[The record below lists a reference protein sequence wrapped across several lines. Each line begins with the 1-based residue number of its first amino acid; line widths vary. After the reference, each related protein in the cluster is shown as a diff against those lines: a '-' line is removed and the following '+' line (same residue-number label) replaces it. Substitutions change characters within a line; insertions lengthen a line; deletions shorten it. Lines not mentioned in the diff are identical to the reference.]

1 MGNSFGNNSSIVEF
15 VPVFQKQPFLYLF
28 ILQALGIILGNSF
41 VSKDILFSSF
51 AFSIITFL
59 TYLNFKGQL
68 KRWSFLLSLAS
79 LFFFLGY
86 LTIFLFC
93 SDSFQLE
100 EFEKSSNFKMKV
112 TEFQPKKEGWSKGIG
127 EITLIKH
134 SEENNKHERIV
145 FYCQSSSVFD
155 VNDYLLVQSDLI
167 PIENKGNPGEF
178 DMELFWKTKGIRT
191 MCFIDENSFKLLDR
205 IERTYFQEF
214 IYSLQT
220 SFNRMLESHLDG
232 DNLAVAKAIILGDK
246 SMLDSETKNSFS
258 ATGAM
263 HVLAVSGLHIGL
275 ILQILMEV
283 AKFFSK
289 FISRKKA
296 VLSILILLWIYSIL
310 TGFSPSVIRSI
321 FMFTI
326 LVLAQFFG
334 KEQNNINSLFFSAF
348 VLLLFQPMFLFD
360 IGFQLSYLAMVGI
373 YTLYRPI
380 ESWYQPKNKI
390 IRYFWQ
396 GTAVGFAAQ
405 CMTVP
410 LTLFYF
416 HQFPN
421 YFAVANLGL
430 MVVSG
435 LVLGLGI
442 ALFALH
448 FIPLIGKLTG
458 FLLMIS
464 IAGMLWFIQWVEHLP
479 GAVAY
484 GFNLPFV
491 LVPIISFLTFLL
503 VKLTPNKLGWK
514 ITAIAFSTSLVAI
527 ILWRWNSL
535 RENHVCILNN
545 NKLTIVIKSSNKVF
559 CLYNDEIKNE
569 DKIKFVAESYIKCFP
584 GEIRYLSIKNKK
596 INLSLCNKLIK
607 LEKVKSD
614 FVLRINGHKTE
625 NYKFIHSEKSINSN
639 SRNVIFMPWIDG
651 EKSLKN
657 GAVFLKLEKKLL
669 FS

>member
-1 MGNSFGNNSSIVEF
+1 MENSFANNSRFSEF
-15 VPVFQKQPFLYLF
+15 IPVFQKQPFLYLF
-28 ILQALGIILGNSF
+28 IFQAFGVIVGNSIL
-41 VSKDILFSSF
+41 SIEILFSSF
-51 AFSIITFL
+51 GISILAFL
-59 TYLNFKGQL
+59 VYLNFNNLL
-68 KRWSFLLSLAS
+68 KKWSFLIGLAS

-86 LTIFLFC
+86 LTIYLFC
-93 SDSFQLE
+93 SNSFQLD
-100 EFEKSSNFKMKV
+100 EFEKSANFKMKV
-112 TEFQPKKEGWSKGIG
+112 IEFQPKKDGWSKGIG
-127 EITLIKH
+127 EVIILNDAKKKKR
-134 SEENNKHERIV
+134 SERIV

-167 PIENKGNPGEF
+167 PMQNKGNPGEF

-191 MCFIDENSFKLLDR
+191 MSFIDENSFKLLDR
-205 IERTYFQEF
+205 FDRNLFQEF

-220 SFNRMLESHLDG
+220 SFNKMLESHLEG
-232 DNLAVAKAIILGDK
+232 ENLAVAKAIILGDK

-283 AKFFSK
+283 AKFFSR

-296 VLSILILLWIYSIL
+296 ILSILVLLWIYSIL

-380 ESWYQPKNKI
+380 ESLYQPKNKI

-410 LTLFYF
+410 LTLYYF

-421 YFAVANLGL
+421 YFAIANLGL

-464 IAGMLWFIQWVEHLP
+464 IAGMLWFIQWIEHLP

-484 GFNLPFV
+484 GFNLPFI
-491 LVPIISFLTFLL
+491 LVPIISFLMFFL
-503 VKLTPNKLGWK
+503 VKITSNRLIWK
-514 ITAIAFSTSLVAI
+514 FTAVAFSISLISI
-527 ILWRWNSL
+527 IYLRWNSL
-535 RENHVCILNN
+535 NDSHICILNQ
-545 NKLTIVIKSSNKVF
+545 NKLSLIVKSKNQLI
-559 CLYNDEIKNE
+559 CLYNDDYQNLE
-569 DKIKFVAESYIKCFP
+569 KIEFTAESYLKCFP
-584 GEIRYLSIKNKK
+584 GKIHYYSIKNKK
-596 INLSLCNKLIK
+596 LNLKISKYKLKIQ
-607 LEKVKSD
+607 KVNSD
-614 FVLRINGHKTE
+614 FVLDIN
-625 NYKFIHSEKSINSN
+625 NQKFRFVHSEKSTNKLTPDTF
-639 SRNVIFMPWIDG
+639 FMPWI
-651 EKSLKN
+651 ENLQSLNK
-657 GAVFLKLEKKLL
+657 GAIILPLN
-669 FS
+669 S

>member
-1 MGNSFGNNSSIVEF
+1 LRFFEF
-15 VPVFQKQPFLYLF
+15 TPVFQKQPFLYLF
-28 ILQALGIILGNSF
+28 IFQAFGVIVGNSIL
-41 VSKDILFSSF
+41 SIEILFSSF
-51 AFSIITFL
+51 GISILAFL
-59 TYLNFKGQL
+59 VYLNFNDFL
-68 KRWSFLLSLAS
+68 KKWSFLIGLAS

-86 LTIFLFC
+86 LTIYLFC
-93 SDSFQLE
+93 SNSFQLD
-100 EFEKSSNFKMKV
+100 EFEKSANFKMKV
-112 TEFQPKKEGWSKGIG
+112 IEFQPKKDGWSKGIG
-127 EITLIKH
+127 EVTLLDSKKKK
-134 SEENNKHERIV
+134 NERIV
-145 FYCQSSSVFD
+145 FYCQANSVFD

-167 PIENKGNPGEF
+167 PIQNKGNPGEF
-178 DMELFWKTKGIRT
+178 NMELFWKTKGIRK
-191 MCFIDENSFKLLDR
+191 MCFIDDNSFKLLDR
-205 IERTYFQEF
+205 LERTFFQEF

-220 SFNRMLESHLDG
+220 SFNEMLESHLEG
-232 DNLAVAKAIILGDK
+232 ENLAVAKAIILGDK

-283 AKFFSK
+283 AKFFSR
-289 FISRKKA
+289 FISRKRA

-390 IRYFWQ
+390 IKYFWQ

-410 LTLFYF
+410 LTLYYF

-421 YFAVANLGL
+421 YFAIANLGL

-448 FIPLIGKLTG
+448 YIPLIGKLTG

-464 IAGMLWFIQWVEHLP
+464 ITGMLWFIQWVEHLP

-484 GFNLPFV
+484 GFNLPFI
-491 LVPIISFLTFLL
+491 LVPIISFLTFIL
-503 VKLTPNKLGWK
+503 VKITANRLIWK
-514 ITAIAFSTSLVAI
+514 ITAVAFSISL
-527 ILWRWNSL
+527 ILVIYDRWNSL
-535 RENHVCILNN
+535 NESHICVLNQ
-545 NKLTIVIKSSNKVF
+545 NKLSLIFKSNNQLI
-559 CLYNDEIKNE
+559 CLYNDDIQNLN
-569 DKIKFVAESYIKCFP
+569 KIKFTAESYLKCFP
-584 GEIRYLSIKNKK
+584 GEIQYYSFKDKNVDLEISKHKLNIK
-596 INLSLCNKLIK
+596 
-607 LEKVKSD
+607 KVNSD
-614 FVLRINGHKTE
+614 FILKIDNQKIRI
-625 NYKFIHSEKSINSN
+625 IHSEKSTNKKTDKTY
-639 SRNVIFMPWIDG
+639 FMPWI
-651 EKSLKN
+651 ENSKSLNK
-657 GAVFLKLEKKLL
+657 GAIILPLN
-669 FS
+669 S

>member
-1 MGNSFGNNSSIVEF
+1 MGNSFGNNLRFFEF
-15 VPVFQKQPFLYLF
+15 TPVFQKQPFLYLF
-28 ILQALGIILGNSF
+28 IFQAFGVIVGNSIL
-41 VSKDILFSSF
+41 SIEILFSSF
-51 AFSIITFL
+51 GISILAFL
-59 TYLNFKGQL
+59 VYLNFNDFL
-68 KRWSFLLSLAS
+68 KKWSFLIGLAS

-86 LTIFLFC
+86 LTIYLFC
-93 SDSFQLE
+93 SNSFQLD
-100 EFEKSSNFKMKV
+100 EFEKSANFKMKV
-112 TEFQPKKEGWSKGIG
+112 IEFQPKKDGWSKGIG
-127 EITLIKH
+127 EITILNVAKKKKR
-134 SEENNKHERIV
+134 SERIV
-145 FYCQSSSVFD
+145 FYCQSNSVFD

-167 PIENKGNPGEF
+167 PIQNKGNPGEF
-178 DMELFWKTKGIRT
+178 NMELFWKTKGIRK
-191 MCFIDENSFKLLDR
+191 MCFIDDNSFKLLDR
-205 IERTYFQEF
+205 LERTFFQEF

-220 SFNRMLESHLDG
+220 SFNEMLESHLEG
-232 DNLAVAKAIILGDK
+232 ENLAVAKAIILGDK

-275 ILQILMEV
+275 ILQILMEI
-283 AKFFSK
+283 AKFFSR
-289 FISRKKA
+289 FISRKRA

-396 GTAVGFAAQ
+396 GTAVGLAAQ

-410 LTLFYF
+410 LTLYYF

-421 YFAVANLGL
+421 YFAIANLGL

-484 GFNLPFV
+484 GFNLPFI
-491 LVPIISFLTFLL
+491 LVPIISFLTFIL
-503 VKLTPNKLGWK
+503 VKITANRLIWK
-514 ITAIAFSTSLVAI
+514 ITAVAFSISL
-527 ILWRWNSL
+527 ILVIYDRWNSL
-535 RENHVCILNN
+535 NESHICVLNQ
-545 NKLTIVIKSSNKVF
+545 NKLSLIVKSNNQLI
-559 CLYNDEIKNE
+559 CLYNDDIQNLN
-569 DKIKFVAESYIKCFP
+569 KIKFTAESYLKCFP
-584 GEIRYLSIKNKK
+584 GEIQFYSFKDKNVDLEISKHKLNIK
-596 INLSLCNKLIK
+596 
-607 LEKVKSD
+607 KVNSD
-614 FVLRINGHKTE
+614 FILKIDNQKIRI
-625 NYKFIHSEKSINSN
+625 IHSEKSTNKKTDKTY
-639 SRNVIFMPWIDG
+639 FMPWI
-651 EKSLKN
+651 ENSKSLNK
-657 GAVFLKLEKKLL
+657 GAIILPLN
-669 FS
+669 S

>member
-1 MGNSFGNNSSIVEF
+1 MGNSFGNNLRFFEF
-15 VPVFQKQPFLYLF
+15 TPVFQKQPFLYLF
-28 ILQALGIILGNSF
+28 IFQAFGVIVGNSIL
-41 VSKDILFSSF
+41 SIEILFSSF
-51 AFSIITFL
+51 GISILAFL
-59 TYLNFKGQL
+59 VYLNFNDFL
-68 KRWSFLLSLAS
+68 KKWSFLIGLAS

-86 LTIFLFC
+86 LTIYLFC
-93 SDSFQLE
+93 SNSFQLD
-100 EFEKSSNFKMKV
+100 EFEKSANFKMKV
-112 TEFQPKKEGWSKGIG
+112 IEFQPKKDGWSKGIG
-127 EITLIKH
+127 EVTLLDSKKKK
-134 SEENNKHERIV
+134 NERIV
-145 FYCQSSSVFD
+145 FYCQANSVFD

-167 PIENKGNPGEF
+167 PIQNKGNPGEF
-178 DMELFWKTKGIRT
+178 NMELFWKTKGIRK
-191 MCFIDENSFKLLDR
+191 MCFIDDNSFKLLDR
-205 IERTYFQEF
+205 LERTFFQEF

-220 SFNRMLESHLDG
+220 SFNEMLESHLEG
-232 DNLAVAKAIILGDK
+232 ENLAVAKAIILGDK

-283 AKFFSK
+283 AKFFSR
-289 FISRKKA
+289 FISRKRA

-390 IRYFWQ
+390 IKYFWQ

-410 LTLFYF
+410 LTLYYF

-421 YFAVANLGL
+421 YFAIANLGL

-448 FIPLIGKLTG
+448 YIPLIGKLTG

-464 IAGMLWFIQWVEHLP
+464 ITGMLWFIQWVEHLP

-484 GFNLPFV
+484 GFNLPFI
-491 LVPIISFLTFLL
+491 LVPIISFLTFIL
-503 VKLTPNKLGWK
+503 VKITANRLIWK
-514 ITAIAFSTSLVAI
+514 ITAVAFSISL
-527 ILWRWNSL
+527 ILVIYDRWNSL
-535 RENHVCILNN
+535 NESHICVLNQ
-545 NKLTIVIKSSNKVF
+545 NKLSLIFKSNNQLI
-559 CLYNDEIKNE
+559 CLYNDDIQNLN
-569 DKIKFVAESYIKCFP
+569 KIKFTAESYLKCFP
-584 GEIRYLSIKNKK
+584 GEIQYYSFKDKNVDLEISKHKLNIK
-596 INLSLCNKLIK
+596 
-607 LEKVKSD
+607 KVNSD
-614 FVLRINGHKTE
+614 FILKIDNQKIRI
-625 NYKFIHSEKSINSN
+625 IHSEKSTNKKTDKTY
-639 SRNVIFMPWIDG
+639 FMPWI
-651 EKSLKN
+651 ENSKSLNK
-657 GAVFLKLEKKLL
+657 GAIILPLN
-669 FS
+669 S

>member
-1 MGNSFGNNSSIVEF
+1 MKMENSSENSSRLFEF
-15 VPVFQKQPFLYLF
+15 IPDFQKQPFLYLF
-28 ILQALGIILGNSF
+28 IFQSIGIVIGNSILSTGIILGS
-41 VSKDILFSSF
+41 IGFSSL
-51 AFSIITFL
+51 AFL
-59 TYLNFKGQL
+59 TYLNFNGQL
-68 KRWSFLLSLAS
+68 KKWSFHLSMAS

-86 LTIFLFC
+86 LTIYLFC
-93 SDSFQLE
+93 SNSFQLKDLK
-100 EFEKSSNFKMKV
+100 KSANFKLKV
-112 TEFQPKKEGWSKGIG
+112 IEFQPKKDGWSKGIG
-127 EITLIKH
+127 EITLINS
-134 SEENNKHERIV
+134 SEDQSKRERIV
-145 FYCQSSSVFD
+145 FYCQSKSIFD

-167 PIENKGNPGEF
+167 PIENRGNPGEF

-205 IERTYFQEF
+205 LERTYFQEF

-220 SFNRMLESHLDG
+220 SFNNMLESHLEG
-232 DNLAVAKAIILGDK
+232 ENLAIAKAIILGDK
-246 SMLDSETKNSFS
+246 SMLESETKNSFS

-275 ILQILMEV
+275 ILQILMEL

-373 YTLYRPI
+373 YTLYGTI
-380 ESWYQPKNKI
+380 ESWYQPNNKI
-390 IRYFWQ
+390 VKYFWQ
-396 GTAVGFAAQ
+396 GTAVGFSAQ

-410 LTLFYF
+410 LTLYYF

-421 YFAVANLGL
+421 YFAIANLGL
-430 MVVSG
+430 MVISG

-448 FIPLIGKLTG
+448 FIPILGKLTG

-464 IAGMLWFIQWVEHLP
+464 IGGMLWFIQWVEHLP

-491 LVPIISFLTFLL
+491 LVPIISFLCFFL
-503 VKLTPNKLGWK
+503 VKLTSNRIIWK
-514 ITAIAFSTSLVAI
+514 ITAFAFALSLVSI
-527 ILWRWNSL
+527 IYFRWNSM
-535 RENHVCILNN
+535 NDSHICVLNQ
-545 NKLTIVIKSSNKVF
+545 NKLSLIFKYKNQLV
-559 CLYNDEIKNE
+559 CLYNDDSYNLE
-569 DKIKFVAESYIKCFP
+569 KIRFTVESYLKCFP
-584 GEIRYLSIKNKK
+584 GAIEYHSFKNKNLDLEISTYKLK
-596 INLSLCNKLIK
+596 IRKRNSDIFLDINN
-607 LEKVKSD
+607 EKIQ
-614 FVLRINGHKTE
+614 FV
-625 NYKFIHSEKSINSN
+625 HSEKSHINKTN
-639 SRNVIFMPWIDG
+639 KTYYMPWIDRSNSI
-651 EKSLKN
+651 KS
-657 GAVFLKLEKKLL
+657 GAIILPLN
-669 FS
+669 S

>member
-1 MGNSFGNNSSIVEF
+1 MENSFGNNLRFLEF
-15 VPVFQKQPFLYLF
+15 IPVFQKQPFLYLF
-28 ILQALGIILGNSF
+28 IFQAFGVIVGNSIL
-41 VSKDILFSSF
+41 SIEILFSTFGISIL
-51 AFSIITFL
+51 AFL
-59 TYLNFKGQL
+59 VYLNFNDFL
-68 KRWSFLLSLAS
+68 KKWSFLIGLAS

-86 LTIFLFC
+86 LTIYLFC
-93 SDSFQLE
+93 SHSFQLE
-100 EFEKSSNFKMKV
+100 EFEKSANFKMKV
-112 TEFQPKKEGWSKGIG
+112 IEFQPKKDGWSKGIG
-127 EITLIKH
+127 EVTLLDSKKKK
-134 SEENNKHERIV
+134 NERIV
-145 FYCQSSSVFD
+145 FYCQANSVFD

-167 PIENKGNPGEF
+167 PILNKGNPGEF

-191 MCFIDENSFKLLDR
+191 MSFIDENSFKLLDR
-205 IERTYFQEF
+205 FERSFFQEF

-220 SFNRMLESHLDG
+220 SFNEMLESHLEG
-232 DNLAVAKAIILGDK
+232 ENLAVAKAIILGDK

-275 ILQILMEV
+275 ILQIMMEV
-283 AKFFSK
+283 AKFFSR
-289 FISRKKA
+289 FISRKRA

-390 IRYFWQ
+390 IKYFWQ

-410 LTLFYF
+410 LTLYYF

-421 YFAVANLGL
+421 YFAIANLGL

-448 FIPLIGKLTG
+448 YIPLIGKLTG

-484 GFNLPFV
+484 GFNLPFI
-491 LVPIISFLTFLL
+491 LVPIISFLTFFL
-503 VKLTPNKLGWK
+503 VKITSNRLIWKLTAVAFSISLILTIYFRWNSLNDSHICVLNQNKLSLIVKSKNQLICLYNDDYQNLEKIKFTAESYLKCFPGKIQYISFRNKNMNLEISKHKLNIMKENSDFILKIDNQKFRFVHSEKSTNKLTPN
-514 ITAIAFSTSLVAI
+514 TF
-527 ILWRWNSL
+527 
-535 RENHVCILNN
+535 
-545 NKLTIVIKSSNKVF
+545 
-559 CLYNDEIKNE
+559 
-569 DKIKFVAESYIKCFP
+569 
-584 GEIRYLSIKNKK
+584 
-596 INLSLCNKLIK
+596 
-607 LEKVKSD
+607 
-614 FVLRINGHKTE
+614 
-625 NYKFIHSEKSINSN
+625 
-639 SRNVIFMPWIDG
+639 FMPWI
-651 EKSLKN
+651 ENSKSLNK
-657 GAVFLKLEKKLL
+657 GAIILPLN
-669 FS
+669 S

>member
-1 MGNSFGNNSSIVEF
+1 MENSFGNNLRFFEF
-15 VPVFQKQPFLYLF
+15 TPVFQKQPFLYLF
-28 ILQALGIILGNSF
+28 IFQAFGVIVGNSIL
-41 VSKDILFSSF
+41 SIEILFSSF
-51 AFSIITFL
+51 GISILAFL
-59 TYLNFKGQL
+59 VYLNFNDFL
-68 KRWSFLLSLAS
+68 KKWSFLIGLAS

-86 LTIFLFC
+86 LTIYLFC
-93 SDSFQLE
+93 SNSFQLD
-100 EFEKSSNFKMKV
+100 EFEKSANFKMKV
-112 TEFQPKKEGWSKGIG
+112 IEFQPKKDGWSKGIG
-127 EITLIKH
+127 EITILNDVKK
-134 SEENNKHERIV
+134 NKRSERIV
-145 FYCQSSSVFD
+145 FYCQSNSVFD

-167 PIENKGNPGEF
+167 PIQNKGNPGEF
-178 DMELFWKTKGIRT
+178 NMELFWKTKGIRK
-191 MCFIDENSFKLLDR
+191 MCFIDDNSFKLLDR
-205 IERTYFQEF
+205 LERTFFQEI

-220 SFNRMLESHLDG
+220 SFNEMLESHLEG
-232 DNLAVAKAIILGDK
+232 ENLAVAKAIILGDK

-283 AKFFSK
+283 AKFFSR
-289 FISRKKA
+289 FISRKRA

-390 IRYFWQ
+390 IKYFWQ

-410 LTLFYF
+410 LTLYYF

-421 YFAVANLGL
+421 YFAIANLGL

-464 IAGMLWFIQWVEHLP
+464 ITGMLWFIQWVEHLP

-484 GFNLPFV
+484 GFNLPFI
-491 LVPIISFLTFLL
+491 LVPIISFLTFIL
-503 VKLTPNKLGWK
+503 VKITANRLIWK
-514 ITAIAFSTSLVAI
+514 ITAVAFSISL
-527 ILWRWNSL
+527 ILVIYDRWNSL
-535 RENHVCILNN
+535 NDSHICVLNQ
-545 NKLTIVIKSSNKVF
+545 NKLSLIVKSNNQLI
-559 CLYNDEIKNE
+559 CLYNDDIQNLN
-569 DKIKFVAESYIKCFP
+569 KIKFTAESYLKCFP
-584 GEIRYLSIKNKK
+584 GEIQFYSFKDKNVDLEISKHKLNIK
-596 INLSLCNKLIK
+596 
-607 LEKVKSD
+607 KVNSD
-614 FVLRINGHKTE
+614 FVLKIDNQKIRI
-625 NYKFIHSEKSINSN
+625 IHSEKSTNKKTDKTY
-639 SRNVIFMPWIDG
+639 FMPWI
-651 EKSLKN
+651 ENSKSLNK
-657 GAVFLKLEKKLL
+657 GAIILPLN
-669 FS
+669 S

>member
-1 MGNSFGNNSSIVEF
+1 MENSFGNNLRFLEF
-15 VPVFQKQPFLYLF
+15 IPVFQKQPFLYLF
-28 ILQALGIILGNSF
+28 IFQAFGVIVGNSIL
-41 VSKDILFSSF
+41 SIEILFSSF
-51 AFSIITFL
+51 GISILAFL
-59 TYLNFKGQL
+59 VYLNFNDFL
-68 KRWSFLLSLAS
+68 KKWSFLIGLAS

-86 LTIFLFC
+86 LTIYLFC
-93 SDSFQLE
+93 SHSFQLE
-100 EFEKSSNFKMKV
+100 EFEKSANFKMKV
-112 TEFQPKKEGWSKGIG
+112 IEFQPKKDGWSKGIG
-127 EITLIKH
+127 EVTLLDSKKKK
-134 SEENNKHERIV
+134 NERIV
-145 FYCQSSSVFD
+145 FYCQANSVFD

-167 PIENKGNPGEF
+167 PILNKGNPGEF

-191 MCFIDENSFKLLDR
+191 MSFIDENSFKLLDR
-205 IERTYFQEF
+205 FERSFFQEF

-220 SFNRMLESHLDG
+220 SFNEMLESHLEG
-232 DNLAVAKAIILGDK
+232 ENLAVAKAIILGDK

-275 ILQILMEV
+275 ILQIMMEV
-283 AKFFSK
+283 AKFFSR
-289 FISRKKA
+289 FISRKRA

-390 IRYFWQ
+390 IKYFWQ

-410 LTLFYF
+410 LTLYYF

-421 YFAVANLGL
+421 YFAIANLGL

-448 FIPLIGKLTG
+448 YIPLIGKLTG

-484 GFNLPFV
+484 GFNLPFIF
-491 LVPIISFLTFLL
+491 VPIISILTFFL
-503 VKLTPNKLGWK
+503 VKITSNRLIWKITAVAFSISLILTIYFRWNSLNDSHICVLNQNKLSLIVKNKNQLICLYNDDYQNLEKIKFTAESYLKCFPGKIQYISFRNKNMNLEISKHKLNIMKENSDFILKIDNQKFRFVHSEKSTNKLTPN
-514 ITAIAFSTSLVAI
+514 TF
-527 ILWRWNSL
+527 
-535 RENHVCILNN
+535 
-545 NKLTIVIKSSNKVF
+545 
-559 CLYNDEIKNE
+559 
-569 DKIKFVAESYIKCFP
+569 
-584 GEIRYLSIKNKK
+584 
-596 INLSLCNKLIK
+596 
-607 LEKVKSD
+607 
-614 FVLRINGHKTE
+614 
-625 NYKFIHSEKSINSN
+625 
-639 SRNVIFMPWIDG
+639 FMPWI
-651 EKSLKN
+651 ENSKSLNK
-657 GAVFLKLEKKLL
+657 GAIILPLN
-669 FS
+669 S

>member
-1 MGNSFGNNSSIVEF
+1 LFIFQAFGVIVGNSILSIE
-15 VPVFQKQPFLYLF
+15 
-28 ILQALGIILGNSF
+28 
-41 VSKDILFSSF
+41 ILFSSF
-51 AFSIITFL
+51 GISILAFL
-59 TYLNFKGQL
+59 VYLNFNDFL
-68 KRWSFLLSLAS
+68 KKWSFLIGLAS

-86 LTIFLFC
+86 LTIYLFC
-93 SDSFQLE
+93 SNSFQLD
-100 EFEKSSNFKMKV
+100 EFEKSANFKMKV
-112 TEFQPKKEGWSKGIG
+112 IEFQPKKDGWSKGIG
-127 EITLIKH
+127 EVTLLDSKKKK
-134 SEENNKHERIV
+134 NERIV
-145 FYCQSSSVFD
+145 FYCQANSVFD

-167 PIENKGNPGEF
+167 PIQNKGNPGEF
-178 DMELFWKTKGIRT
+178 NMELFWKTKGIRK
-191 MCFIDENSFKLLDR
+191 MCFIDDNSFKLLDR
-205 IERTYFQEF
+205 LERTFFQEF

-220 SFNRMLESHLDG
+220 SFNEMLESHLEG
-232 DNLAVAKAIILGDK
+232 ENLAVAKAIILGDK

-283 AKFFSK
+283 AKFFSR
-289 FISRKKA
+289 FISRKRA

-390 IRYFWQ
+390 IKYFWQ

-410 LTLFYF
+410 LTLYYF

-421 YFAVANLGL
+421 YFAIANLGL

-448 FIPLIGKLTG
+448 YIPLIGKLTG

-464 IAGMLWFIQWVEHLP
+464 ITGMLWFIQWVEHLP

-484 GFNLPFV
+484 GFNLPFI
-491 LVPIISFLTFLL
+491 LVPIISFLTFIL
-503 VKLTPNKLGWK
+503 VKITANRLIWK
-514 ITAIAFSTSLVAI
+514 ITAVAFSISL
-527 ILWRWNSL
+527 ILVIYDRWNSL
-535 RENHVCILNN
+535 NESHICVLNQ
-545 NKLTIVIKSSNKVF
+545 NKLSLIFKSNNQLI
-559 CLYNDEIKNE
+559 CLYNDDIQNLN
-569 DKIKFVAESYIKCFP
+569 KIKFTAESYLKCFP
-584 GEIRYLSIKNKK
+584 GEIQYYSFKDKNVDLEISKHKLNIK
-596 INLSLCNKLIK
+596 
-607 LEKVKSD
+607 KVNSD
-614 FVLRINGHKTE
+614 FILKIDNQKIRI
-625 NYKFIHSEKSINSN
+625 IHSEKSTNKKTDKTY
-639 SRNVIFMPWIDG
+639 FMPWI
-651 EKSLKN
+651 ENSKSLNK
-657 GAVFLKLEKKLL
+657 GAIILPLN
-669 FS
+669 S

>member
-1 MGNSFGNNSSIVEF
+1 MENSFGNNLRFLEF
-15 VPVFQKQPFLYLF
+15 IPVFQKQPFLYLF
-28 ILQALGIILGNSF
+28 IFQAFGVIVGNSIL
-41 VSKDILFSSF
+41 SIEILFSTFGISIL
-51 AFSIITFL
+51 AFL
-59 TYLNFKGQL
+59 VYLNFNDFL
-68 KRWSFLLSLAS
+68 KKWSFLIGLAS

-86 LTIFLFC
+86 LTIYLFC
-93 SDSFQLE
+93 SHSFQLE
-100 EFEKSSNFKMKV
+100 EFEKSANFKMKV
-112 TEFQPKKEGWSKGIG
+112 IEFQPKKDGWSKGIG
-127 EITLIKH
+127 EVTLLDSKKKK
-134 SEENNKHERIV
+134 NERIV
-145 FYCQSSSVFD
+145 FYCQANSVFD

-167 PIENKGNPGEF
+167 PILNKGNPGEF

-191 MCFIDENSFKLLDR
+191 MSFIDENSFKLLDR
-205 IERTYFQEF
+205 FERSFFQEF

-220 SFNRMLESHLDG
+220 SFNEMLESHLEG
-232 DNLAVAKAIILGDK
+232 ENLAVAKAIILGDK

-275 ILQILMEV
+275 ILQIMMEV
-283 AKFFSK
+283 AKFFSR
-289 FISRKKA
+289 FISRKRA

-390 IRYFWQ
+390 IKYFWQ

-410 LTLFYF
+410 LTLYYF

-421 YFAVANLGL
+421 YFAIANLGL

-448 FIPLIGKLTG
+448 YIPLIGKLTG

-484 GFNLPFV
+484 GFNLPFIF
-491 LVPIISFLTFLL
+491 VPIISILTFFL
-503 VKLTPNKLGWK
+503 VKITSNRLIWK
-514 ITAIAFSTSLVAI
+514 ITAVAFSISL
-527 ILWRWNSL
+527 ILTIYFRWNSL
-535 RENHVCILNN
+535 NDSHICVLNQ
-545 NKLTIVIKSSNKVF
+545 NKLSLIV
-559 CLYNDEIKNE
+559 
-569 DKIKFVAESYIKCFP
+569 
-584 GEIRYLSIKNKK
+584 KNK
-596 INLSLCNKLIK
+596 
-607 LEKVKSD
+607 
-614 FVLRINGHKTE
+614 
-625 NYKFIHSEKSINSN
+625 IHC
-639 SRNVIFMPWIDG
+639 R
-651 EKSLKN
+651 
-657 GAVFLKLEKKLL
+657 KLL
-669 FS
+669 KMFSW

>member
-1 MGNSFGNNSSIVEF
+1 
-15 VPVFQKQPFLYLF
+15 
-28 ILQALGIILGNSF
+28 
-41 VSKDILFSSF
+41 
-51 AFSIITFL
+51 
-59 TYLNFKGQL
+59 
-68 KRWSFLLSLAS
+68 
-79 LFFFLGY
+79 
-86 LTIFLFC
+86 
-93 SDSFQLE
+93 
-100 EFEKSSNFKMKV
+100 
-112 TEFQPKKEGWSKGIG
+112 
-127 EITLIKH
+127 
-134 SEENNKHERIV
+134 
-145 FYCQSSSVFD
+145 VFD

-191 MCFIDENSFKLLDR
+191 MSFIDENSFKLLDR
-205 IERTYFQEF
+205 MERTYFQDF
-214 IYSLQT
+214 IHSLQT
-220 SFNRMLESHLDG
+220 SFNIMLESHLDG
-232 DNLAVAKAIILGDK
+232 ENLAVAKAIILGDK

-283 AKFFSK
+283 TKFFSK

-348 VLLLFQPMFLFD
+348 VLLLFQPMYLFD

-410 LTLFYF
+410 LTLYYF

-503 VKLTPNKLGWK
+503 VKLAPNILGWK
-514 ITAIAFSTSLVAI
+514 ITAVAFSISLVAI

-545 NKLTIVIKSSNKVF
+545 NKLTIIIKSNNKVF
-559 CLYNDEIKNE
+559 CLYNDETKNE

>member
-1 MGNSFGNNSSIVEF
+1 MGNSFGNNLRFLEF
-15 VPVFQKQPFLYLF
+15 TPVFQKQPFLYLF
-28 ILQALGIILGNSF
+28 IFQAFGVVVGNSILSF
-41 VSKDILFSSF
+41 EILFSSF
-51 AFSIITFL
+51 GISILAFL
-59 TYLNFKGQL
+59 VYLNFNDFL
-68 KRWSFLLSLAS
+68 KKWSFLLGLAS

-86 LTIFLFC
+86 LTIYLFC
-93 SDSFQLE
+93 SHSFQLE
-100 EFEKSSNFKMKV
+100 EFEKSANFKMKV
-112 TEFQPKKEGWSKGIG
+112 IEFQPKKDGWSKGIG
-127 EITLIKH
+127 EVTLLDSK
-134 SEENNKHERIV
+134 EKKNERIV
-145 FYCQSSSVFD
+145 FYCQSNSVFD

-167 PIENKGNPGEF
+167 PIQNKGNPGEF

-191 MCFIDENSFKLLDR
+191 MSFIDENSFKLLDR
-205 IERTYFQEF
+205 YERSFFQES

-220 SFNRMLESHLDG
+220 SFNKMLESHLEG
-232 DNLAVAKAIILGDK
+232 ENLAVAKAIILGDK

-283 AKFFSK
+283 AKFFSR
-289 FISRKKA
+289 FISRKRA

-348 VLLLFQPMFLFD
+348 VLLLFQPMFLYD

-380 ESWYQPKNKI
+380 ESWFQPKNKI
-390 IRYFWQ
+390 IKYFWQ

-410 LTLFYF
+410 LTLYYF

-421 YFAVANLGL
+421 YFAIANLGL

-448 FIPLIGKLTG
+448 YIPLIGKLTG

-484 GFNLPFV
+484 GFNLPFI
-491 LVPIISFLTFLL
+491 LVPIISFLTFFL
-503 VKLTPNKLGWK
+503 VKITSNRLIWK
-514 ITAIAFSTSLVAI
+514 ITAVAFSISL
-527 ILWRWNSL
+527 ILVIYYRWNSL
-535 RENHVCILNN
+535 NDSHICVLNQ
-545 NKLTIVIKSSNKVF
+545 NKLSLIVKNKNQLI
-559 CLYNDEIKNE
+559 CLYNDDYQNLE
-569 DKIKFVAESYIKCFP
+569 KIKFTAESYLKCFP
-584 GEIRYLSIKNKK
+584 GKIQYISFRNKNMNLEISKH
-596 INLSLCNKLIK
+596 KLNIMK
-607 LEKVKSD
+607 ENSD
-614 FVLRINGHKTE
+614 FILKIDNQ
-625 NYKFIHSEKSINSN
+625 KFRFVHSEKSTNKLTPYTF
-639 SRNVIFMPWIDG
+639 FMPWI
-651 EKSLKN
+651 ENSKSLNK
-657 GAVFLKLEKKLL
+657 GAIILPLN
-669 FS
+669 S

>member
-1 MGNSFGNNSSIVEF
+1 MENSFGNNLRFLEF
-15 VPVFQKQPFLYLF
+15 IPVFQKQPFLYLF
-28 ILQALGIILGNSF
+28 IFQAFGVIVGNSIL
-41 VSKDILFSSF
+41 SIEILFSTFGISIL
-51 AFSIITFL
+51 AFL
-59 TYLNFKGQL
+59 VYLNFNDFL
-68 KRWSFLLSLAS
+68 KKWSFLIGLAS

-86 LTIFLFC
+86 LTIYLFC
-93 SDSFQLE
+93 SHSFQLE
-100 EFEKSSNFKMKV
+100 EFEKSANFKMKV
-112 TEFQPKKEGWSKGIG
+112 IEFQPKKDGWSKGIG
-127 EITLIKH
+127 EVTLLDSKKKK
-134 SEENNKHERIV
+134 NERIV
-145 FYCQSSSVFD
+145 FYCQSNSVFD
-155 VNDYLLVQSDLI
+155 ANDYLLVQSDLI
-167 PIENKGNPGEF
+167 PILNKGNPGEF

-191 MCFIDENSFKLLDR
+191 MSFIDENSFKLLDR
-205 IERTYFQEF
+205 FERSFFQEF

-220 SFNRMLESHLDG
+220 SFNEMLESHLEG
-232 DNLAVAKAIILGDK
+232 ENLAVAKAIILGDK

-275 ILQILMEV
+275 ILQIMMEV
-283 AKFFSK
+283 AKFFSR
-289 FISRKKA
+289 FISRKRA

-390 IRYFWQ
+390 IKYFWQ

-410 LTLFYF
+410 LTLYYF

-421 YFAVANLGL
+421 YFAIANLGL

-448 FIPLIGKLTG
+448 YIPLIGKLTG

-484 GFNLPFV
+484 GFNLPFIF
-491 LVPIISFLTFLL
+491 VPIISILTFFL
-503 VKLTPNKLGWK
+503 VKITSNRLIWKITAVAFSISLILTIYFRWNSLNDSHICVLNQNKLSLIVKNKNQLICLYNDDYQNLEKIKFTAESYLKCFPGKIQYISFRNKNMNLEISKHKLNIMKENSDFILKIDNQKFRFVHSEKSTNKLTPN
-514 ITAIAFSTSLVAI
+514 TF
-527 ILWRWNSL
+527 
-535 RENHVCILNN
+535 
-545 NKLTIVIKSSNKVF
+545 
-559 CLYNDEIKNE
+559 
-569 DKIKFVAESYIKCFP
+569 
-584 GEIRYLSIKNKK
+584 
-596 INLSLCNKLIK
+596 
-607 LEKVKSD
+607 
-614 FVLRINGHKTE
+614 
-625 NYKFIHSEKSINSN
+625 
-639 SRNVIFMPWIDG
+639 FMPWI
-651 EKSLKN
+651 ENSKSLNK
-657 GAVFLKLEKKLL
+657 GAIILPLN
-669 FS
+669 S

>member
-1 MGNSFGNNSSIVEF
+1 MENSFGNNLRFLEF
-15 VPVFQKQPFLYLF
+15 IPVFQKQPFLYLF
-28 ILQALGIILGNSF
+28 IFQAFGVIVGNSIL
-41 VSKDILFSSF
+41 SIEILFSTFGISIL
-51 AFSIITFL
+51 AFL
-59 TYLNFKGQL
+59 VYLNFNDFL
-68 KRWSFLLSLAS
+68 KKWSFLIGLAS

-86 LTIFLFC
+86 LTIYLFC
-93 SDSFQLE
+93 SHSFQLE
-100 EFEKSSNFKMKV
+100 EFEKSANFKMKV
-112 TEFQPKKEGWSKGIG
+112 IEFQPKKDGWSKGIG
-127 EITLIKH
+127 EETLLDSKKKK
-134 SEENNKHERIV
+134 NERIV
-145 FYCQSSSVFD
+145 FYCQSNSVFD

-167 PIENKGNPGEF
+167 PIQNKGNPGEF

-191 MCFIDENSFKLLDR
+191 MSFIDENSFKLLDR
-205 IERTYFQEF
+205 FERSFFQEF

-220 SFNRMLESHLDG
+220 SFNNMLEKHLEG
-232 DNLAVAKAIILGDK
+232 ENLAVAKAIILGDK

-283 AKFFSK
+283 AKFFSR
-289 FISRKKA
+289 FISRKRA

-390 IRYFWQ
+390 IKYFWQ

-410 LTLFYF
+410 LTLYYF

-421 YFAVANLGL
+421 YFAIANLGL

-448 FIPLIGKLTG
+448 YIPLIGKLTG

-484 GFNLPFV
+484 GFNLPFIF
-491 LVPIISFLTFLL
+491 VPIISILTFFL
-503 VKLTPNKLGWK
+503 VKITSNRLIWKITAVAFSISLILTIYFRWNSLNDSHICVLNQNKLSLIVKNKNQLICLYNDDYQNLEKIKFTAESYLKCFPGKIQYISFRNKNMNLEISKHKLNIMKENSDFILKIDNQKFRFVHSEKSTNKLTPN
-514 ITAIAFSTSLVAI
+514 TF
-527 ILWRWNSL
+527 
-535 RENHVCILNN
+535 
-545 NKLTIVIKSSNKVF
+545 
-559 CLYNDEIKNE
+559 
-569 DKIKFVAESYIKCFP
+569 
-584 GEIRYLSIKNKK
+584 
-596 INLSLCNKLIK
+596 
-607 LEKVKSD
+607 
-614 FVLRINGHKTE
+614 
-625 NYKFIHSEKSINSN
+625 
-639 SRNVIFMPWIDG
+639 FMPWI
-651 EKSLKN
+651 ENSKSLNK
-657 GAVFLKLEKKLL
+657 GAIILPLN
-669 FS
+669 S

>member
-1 MGNSFGNNSSIVEF
+1 MENSFGNNLRFLEF
-15 VPVFQKQPFLYLF
+15 IPVFQKQPFLYLF
-28 ILQALGIILGNSF
+28 IFQAIGVIVGNSIL
-41 VSKDILFSSF
+41 SIEILFSTFGISIL
-51 AFSIITFL
+51 AFL
-59 TYLNFKGQL
+59 VYLNFNDFL
-68 KRWSFLLSLAS
+68 KKWSFLIGLAS

-86 LTIFLFC
+86 LTIYLFC
-93 SDSFQLE
+93 SHSFQLE
-100 EFEKSSNFKMKV
+100 EFEKSANFKMKV
-112 TEFQPKKEGWSKGIG
+112 IEFQPKKDGWSKGIG
-127 EITLIKH
+127 EVTLLDSKKKK
-134 SEENNKHERIV
+134 NERIV
-145 FYCQSSSVFD
+145 FYCQANSVFD

-167 PIENKGNPGEF
+167 PILNKGNPGEF

-191 MCFIDENSFKLLDR
+191 MSFIDENSFKLLDR
-205 IERTYFQEF
+205 FERSFFQEF

-220 SFNRMLESHLDG
+220 SFNEMLESHLEG
-232 DNLAVAKAIILGDK
+232 ENLAVAKAIILGDK

-275 ILQILMEV
+275 ILQIMMEV
-283 AKFFSK
+283 AKFFSR
-289 FISRKKA
+289 FISRKRA

-390 IRYFWQ
+390 IKYFWQ

-410 LTLFYF
+410 LTLYYF

-421 YFAVANLGL
+421 YFAIANLGL

-448 FIPLIGKLTG
+448 YIPLIGKLTG

-484 GFNLPFV
+484 GFNLPFIF
-491 LVPIISFLTFLL
+491 VPIISILTFFL
-503 VKLTPNKLGWK
+503 VKITSNRLIWKITAVAFSISLILTIYFRWNSLNDSHICVLNQNKLSLIVKNKNQLICLYNDDYQNLEKIKFTAESYLKCFPGKIQYISFRNKNMNLEISKHKLNIMKENSDFILKIDNQKFRFVHSEKSTNKLTPN
-514 ITAIAFSTSLVAI
+514 TF
-527 ILWRWNSL
+527 
-535 RENHVCILNN
+535 
-545 NKLTIVIKSSNKVF
+545 
-559 CLYNDEIKNE
+559 
-569 DKIKFVAESYIKCFP
+569 
-584 GEIRYLSIKNKK
+584 
-596 INLSLCNKLIK
+596 
-607 LEKVKSD
+607 
-614 FVLRINGHKTE
+614 
-625 NYKFIHSEKSINSN
+625 
-639 SRNVIFMPWIDG
+639 FMPWI
-651 EKSLKN
+651 ENSKSLNK
-657 GAVFLKLEKKLL
+657 GAIILPLN
-669 FS
+669 S

>member
-1 MGNSFGNNSSIVEF
+1 MGNSFENNSRFFEF
-15 VPVFQKQPFLYLF
+15 IPVFQKQPFLYLF
-28 ILQALGIILGNSF
+28 IFQAIGVIIGNSIIS
-41 VSKDILFSSF
+41 VEILFGSF
-51 AFSIITFL
+51 GISILSFL
-59 TYLNFKGQL
+59 IYLNFNGLFK
-68 KRWSFLLSLAS
+68 KWSFLFSLAS

-86 LTIFLFC
+86 LTIYLFC
-93 SDSFQLE
+93 SSSFNLKK
-100 EFEKSSNFKMKV
+100 FEKSAIFKMKV
-112 TEFQPKKEGWSKGIG
+112 IEFQPKKDGWSKGIG
-127 EITLIKH
+127 EISLLDDREK
-134 SEENNKHERIV
+134 KRERIV
-145 FYCQSSSVFD
+145 FYCQSNSEFD
-155 VNDYLLVQSDLI
+155 INDYLLVQSDLI

-191 MCFIDENSFKLLDR
+191 MSFIDENSFKLLDR
-205 IERTYFQEF
+205 FERNFFQEF

-220 SFNRMLESHLDG
+220 SFNKMLESHLEG
-232 DNLAVAKAIILGDK
+232 ENLAVAKAIILGDK

-283 AKFFSK
+283 AKFFSR

-296 VLSILILLWIYSIL
+296 VLSILVLLWIYSIL

-390 IRYFWQ
+390 IKYFWQ

-410 LTLFYF
+410 LTLYYF

-421 YFAVANLGL
+421 YFAIANLGL

-442 ALFALH
+442 ALFTLH

-503 VKLTPNKLGWK
+503 VK
-514 ITAIAFSTSLVAI
+514 ITASRLIWSITAVAFSVSLVSI
-527 ILWRWNSL
+527 ICFRWNSL
-535 RENHVCILNN
+535 NVSHICVLNH
-545 NKLTIVIKSSNKVF
+545 NKLSLIIKSKNQLI
-559 CLYNDEIKNE
+559 CLFNDEMQNLE
-569 DKIKFVAESYIKCFP
+569 KIKFTTESYLKCFP
-584 GEIRYLSIKNKK
+584 GKIEYYSFKDKNVNFQVSNHQ
-596 INLSLCNKLIK
+596 INLKKEKL
-607 LEKVKSD
+607 D
-614 FVLRINGHKTE
+614 FVLVIN
-625 NYKFIHSEKSINSN
+625 NQIFRFVHSEKA
-639 SRNVIFMPWIDG
+639 NVKLTKNTFFMPWI
-651 EKSLKN
+651 ENSNSLNK
-657 GAVFLKLEKKLL
+657 GAIILPLN
-669 FS
+669 

>member
-1 MGNSFGNNSSIVEF
+1 MGNSFGNKLRFLEF
-15 VPVFQKQPFLYLF
+15 IPVFQKQPFLYLF
-28 ILQALGIILGNSF
+28 IFQAFGVVVGNSILSF
-41 VSKDILFSSF
+41 EILFSSF
-51 AFSIITFL
+51 GISILAFL
-59 TYLNFKGQL
+59 VYLNFNDFL
-68 KRWSFLLSLAS
+68 KKWSFLIGLAS

-86 LTIFLFC
+86 LTIYLFC
-93 SDSFQLE
+93 SHSFQLE
-100 EFEKSSNFKMKV
+100 EFEKSANFKMKV
-112 TEFQPKKEGWSKGIG
+112 IEFQPKKDGWSKGIG
-127 EITLIKH
+127 EVIILNDAKKKKR
-134 SEENNKHERIV
+134 SERIV

-167 PIENKGNPGEF
+167 PIQNKGNPGEF

-191 MCFIDENSFKLLDR
+191 MSFIDENSFKLLDR
-205 IERTYFQEF
+205 FERSFFQEF

-220 SFNRMLESHLDG
+220 SFNKMLESHLEG
-232 DNLAVAKAIILGDK
+232 ENLAVAKAIILGDK

-283 AKFFSK
+283 AKFFSR

-296 VLSILILLWIYSIL
+296 ILSILVLLWIYSIL

-348 VLLLFQPMFLFD
+348 VLLLFQPMFLYD

-390 IRYFWQ
+390 IKYFWQ

-410 LTLFYF
+410 LTLYYF

-421 YFAVANLGL
+421 YFAIANLGL

-448 FIPLIGKLTG
+448 YIPLIGKLTG

-484 GFNLPFV
+484 GFNLPFI
-491 LVPIISFLTFLL
+491 LVPIISFLTFFL
-503 VKLTPNKLGWK
+503 VKITSNRLIWK
-514 ITAIAFSTSLVAI
+514 ITAVAFSISL
-527 ILWRWNSL
+527 ILVIYYRWNSL
-535 RENHVCILNN
+535 NDSHICVLNQ
-545 NKLTIVIKSSNKVF
+545 NKLSLIVKNKNQLI
-559 CLYNDEIKNE
+559 CLYNDDYHNLE
-569 DKIKFVAESYIKCFP
+569 KIKFTAESYLKCFP
-584 GEIRYLSIKNKK
+584 GKIKYISFRNKNMNLEISKH
-596 INLSLCNKLIK
+596 KLNIMK
-607 LEKVKSD
+607 ENSD
-614 FVLRINGHKTE
+614 FILKIDNQ
-625 NYKFIHSEKSINSN
+625 KFRFVHSEKSTNN
-639 SRNVIFMPWIDG
+639 LKPNAFFMPWI
-651 EKSLKN
+651 ENSKSLNK
-657 GAVFLKLEKKLL
+657 GAIILPLN
-669 FS
+669 S

>member
-1 MGNSFGNNSSIVEF
+1 MGNSFANNSRFSEF
-15 VPVFQKQPFLYLF
+15 IPIFQKQPFLYLF
-28 ILQALGIILGNSF
+28 IFQSLGVIVGNSII
-41 VSKDILFSSF
+41 SDEILFSSF
-51 AFSIITFL
+51 GISILAFLI
-59 TYLNFKGQL
+59 YLNFNGSL
-68 KRWSFLLSLAS
+68 KKWSFLFSLAS

-86 LTIFLFC
+86 LTIYLFC
-93 SDSFQLE
+93 SNSFQLE
-100 EFEKSSNFKMKV
+100 GFEKSANFKMKV
-112 TEFQPKKEGWSKGIG
+112 LEFQPKKDSWSKGIG
-127 EITLIKH
+127 EITLLKDKEKK
-134 SEENNKHERIV
+134 SERIV
-145 FYCQSSSVFD
+145 FYCQASSVFD
-155 VNDYLLVQSDLI
+155 VNDYILVQSDLI
-167 PIENKGNPGEF
+167 PIQNKGNPGEF

-191 MCFIDENSFKLLDR
+191 MCFIDENSFKLIDR
-205 IERTYFQEF
+205 FERNFFQEF

-220 SFNRMLESHLDG
+220 SFNKMLESHLEG
-232 DNLAVAKAIILGDK
+232 ENLAVAKAIILGDK

-283 AKFFSK
+283 AKFFSR

-296 VLSILILLWIYSIL
+296 VLSILVLLWIYSIL

-390 IRYFWQ
+390 IKYFWQ

-410 LTLFYF
+410 LTLYYF

-421 YFAVANLGL
+421 YFAIANLGL

-484 GFNLPFV
+484 GFNLPFI
-491 LVPIISFLTFLL
+491 LVPNISFLTYFLI
-503 VKLTPNKLGWK
+503 K
-514 ITAIAFSTSLVAI
+514 ITANRLIWKFTAVAFSISLISI
-527 ILWRWNSL
+527 IYFRWNSL
-535 RENHVCILNN
+535 NESHICVLNH
-545 NKLTIVIKSSNKVF
+545 NKLSLIVKSKNQLI
-559 CLYNDEIKNE
+559 CLYNDDAQNL
-569 DKIKFVAESYIKCFP
+569 DKIKFTAESYLKCFP
-584 GEIRYLSIKNKK
+584 GEIRYCSIKNKK
-596 INLSLCNKLIK
+596 LNMTISNHKLKITK
-607 LEKVKSD
+607 ENSD
-614 FVLRINGHKTE
+614 FVLKINDET
-625 NYKFIHSEKSINSN
+625 YKFVHSEKTFISSKKNN
-639 SRNVIFMPWIDG
+639 FYMPWI
-651 EKSLKN
+651 ENSKSLN
-657 GAVFLKLEKKLL
+657 SGAIILPLN
-669 FS
+669 S

>member
-1 MGNSFGNNSSIVEF
+1 MENSFGNNLRFLEF
-15 VPVFQKQPFLYLF
+15 IPVFQKQPFLYLF
-28 ILQALGIILGNSF
+28 IFQAFGVIVGNSIL
-41 VSKDILFSSF
+41 SIEILFSTFGISIL
-51 AFSIITFL
+51 AFL
-59 TYLNFKGQL
+59 VYLNFNDFL
-68 KRWSFLLSLAS
+68 KKWSFLIGLAS

-86 LTIFLFC
+86 LTIYLFC
-93 SDSFQLE
+93 SHSFQLE
-100 EFEKSSNFKMKV
+100 EFEKSANFKMKV
-112 TEFQPKKEGWSKGIG
+112 IEFQPKKDGWSKGIG
-127 EITLIKH
+127 EVTLLDSKKKK
-134 SEENNKHERIV
+134 NERIV
-145 FYCQSSSVFD
+145 FYCQANSVFD

-167 PIENKGNPGEF
+167 PILNKGNPGEF

-191 MCFIDENSFKLLDR
+191 MSFIDENSFKLLDR
-205 IERTYFQEF
+205 FERSFFQEF

-220 SFNRMLESHLDG
+220 SFNEMLESHLEG
-232 DNLAVAKAIILGDK
+232 ENLAVAKAIILGDK

-283 AKFFSK
+283 AKFFSR
-289 FISRKKA
+289 FISRKRA

-334 KEQNNINSLFFSAF
+334 KEQNNINSLFYSAF

-390 IRYFWQ
+390 IKYFWQ

-410 LTLFYF
+410 LTLYYF

-421 YFAVANLGL
+421 YFAIANLGL

-448 FIPLIGKLTG
+448 YIPLIGKLTG

-484 GFNLPFV
+484 GFNLPFIF
-491 LVPIISFLTFLL
+491 VPIISILTFFL
-503 VKLTPNKLGWK
+503 VKITSNRLIWKITAVAFSISLILTIYFRWNSLNDSHICVLNQNKLSLIVKNKNQLICLYNDDYQNLEKIKFTAESYLKCFPGKIQYISFRNKNMNLEISKHKLNIMKENSDFILKIDNQKFRFVHSEKSTNKLTPN
-514 ITAIAFSTSLVAI
+514 TF
-527 ILWRWNSL
+527 
-535 RENHVCILNN
+535 
-545 NKLTIVIKSSNKVF
+545 
-559 CLYNDEIKNE
+559 
-569 DKIKFVAESYIKCFP
+569 
-584 GEIRYLSIKNKK
+584 
-596 INLSLCNKLIK
+596 
-607 LEKVKSD
+607 
-614 FVLRINGHKTE
+614 
-625 NYKFIHSEKSINSN
+625 
-639 SRNVIFMPWIDG
+639 FMPWI
-651 EKSLKN
+651 ENSKSLNK
-657 GAVFLKLEKKLL
+657 GAIILPLN
-669 FS
+669 S

>member
-1 MGNSFGNNSSIVEF
+1 
-15 VPVFQKQPFLYLF
+15 
-28 ILQALGIILGNSF
+28 
-41 VSKDILFSSF
+41 
-51 AFSIITFL
+51 
-59 TYLNFKGQL
+59 
-68 KRWSFLLSLAS
+68 
-79 LFFFLGY
+79 
-86 LTIFLFC
+86 
-93 SDSFQLE
+93 
-100 EFEKSSNFKMKV
+100 
-112 TEFQPKKEGWSKGIG
+112 FQPKKDGWSKGIG
-127 EITLIKH
+127 EITLLNDKEKK
-134 SEENNKHERIV
+134 SERIV
-145 FYCQSSSVFD
+145 FYCQTSSVFD
-155 VNDYLLVQSDLI
+155 VNDYVLVQSDLI

-191 MCFIDENSFKLLDR
+191 MSFIDENSFILLDCF
-205 IERTYFQEF
+205 ERNLFQEF

-220 SFNRMLESHLDG
+220 SFNKMLESHLEG
-232 DNLAVAKAIILGDK
+232 ENLAVAKAIILGDK

-283 AKFFSK
+283 AKFFSRL
-289 FISRKKA
+289 ISRKKA
-296 VLSILILLWIYSIL
+296 ILSILVMLWIYSIL

-380 ESWYQPKNKI
+380 ENWYQPKSKLI
-390 IRYFWQ
+390 KYFWQ

-410 LTLFYF
+410 LTLYYF

-421 YFAVANLGL
+421 YFAIANIGL

-448 FIPLIGKLTG
+448 FIPLLGKLTG

-464 IAGMLWFIQWVEHLP
+464 IAGMLYFIQWVEHLP

-484 GFNLPFV
+484 GFNLPFI
-491 LVPIISFLTFLL
+491 LVPIISFLIFFL
-503 VKLTPNKLGWK
+503 VKITTNRLIWK
-514 ITAIAFSTSLVAI
+514 ITALAFSISLIYVI
-527 ILWRWNSL
+527 YYRWNSL
-535 RENHVCILNN
+535 NESHICVLNQ
-545 NKLTIVIKSSNKVF
+545 NKLSLIIKSKNQLI
-559 CLYNDEIKNE
+559 CLYNDDIQNL
-569 DKIKFVAESYIKCFP
+569 DKIKFTAESYLKCFP
-584 GEIRYLSIKNKK
+584 GKIHYYSIRNKTLNLLISNLN
-596 INLSLCNKLIK
+596 INVTKEN
-607 LEKVKSD
+607 SD
-614 FVLRINGHKTE
+614 FILNIN
-625 NYKFIHSEKSINSN
+625 NQKFQFVHSEKSMNNSPKN
-639 SRNVIFMPWIDG
+639 TFFMPWI
-651 EKSLKN
+651 ENSKSLNN
-657 GAVFLKLEKKLL
+657 GAIILPLC
-669 FS
+669 S

>member
-1 MGNSFGNNSSIVEF
+1 MENSFGNKLRFLEF
-15 VPVFQKQPFLYLF
+15 IPVFQKQPFLYLF
-28 ILQALGIILGNSF
+28 IFQAFGVIVGNSIL
-41 VSKDILFSSF
+41 SIEILFSSF
-51 AFSIITFL
+51 GISILAFL
-59 TYLNFKGQL
+59 VYLNFNDFL
-68 KRWSFLLSLAS
+68 KKWSFLIGLAS

-86 LTIFLFC
+86 LTIYLFC
-93 SDSFQLE
+93 SHSFQLE
-100 EFEKSSNFKMKV
+100 EFEKSANFKMKV
-112 TEFQPKKEGWSKGIG
+112 IEFQPKKDGWSKGIG
-127 EITLIKH
+127 EVIILNDAKKKKR
-134 SEENNKHERIV
+134 SERIV

-167 PIENKGNPGEF
+167 PIQNKGNPGEF

-191 MCFIDENSFKLLDR
+191 MSFIDENSFKLLDR
-205 IERTYFQEF
+205 FERSFFQEF

-220 SFNRMLESHLDG
+220 SFNKMLESHLEG
-232 DNLAVAKAIILGDK
+232 ENLAVAKAIILGDK

-283 AKFFSK
+283 AKFFSR

-296 VLSILILLWIYSIL
+296 ILSILVLLWIYSIL

-373 YTLYRPI
+373 YTLYLPI

-390 IRYFWQ
+390 IKYFWQ

-410 LTLFYF
+410 LTLYYF

-421 YFAVANLGL
+421 YFAIANLGL
-430 MVVSG
+430 MVISG

-448 FIPLIGKLTG
+448 YIPLIGKLTG

-484 GFNLPFV
+484 GFNLPFI
-491 LVPIISFLTFLL
+491 LVPIISFLTFFL
-503 VKLTPNKLGWK
+503 VKITSNRLIWK
-514 ITAIAFSTSLVAI
+514 ITAVAFSISL
-527 ILWRWNSL
+527 ILVIYYRWNSL
-535 RENHVCILNN
+535 NDSHICVLNQ
-545 NKLTIVIKSSNKVF
+545 NKLSLIVKNKNQLI
-559 CLYNDEIKNE
+559 CLYNDDYQNLE
-569 DKIKFVAESYIKCFP
+569 KIKFTAESYLKCFP
-584 GEIRYLSIKNKK
+584 GKIQYYSIKNKK
-596 INLSLCNKLIK
+596 LNLVISKHKLNIMK
-607 LEKVKSD
+607 ENSD
-614 FVLRINGHKTE
+614 FILKIDNQ
-625 NYKFIHSEKSINSN
+625 KFRFDHSEKSTNKLTPYTF
-639 SRNVIFMPWIDG
+639 FMPWI
-651 EKSLKN
+651 ENSKSLNK
-657 GAVFLKLEKKLL
+657 GAIILPLN
-669 FS
+669 S

>member
-1 MGNSFGNNSSIVEF
+1 MVNSFGNKLQFLEF
-15 VPVFQKQPFLYLF
+15 IPVFQKQPFLYLF
-28 ILQALGIILGNSF
+28 IFQAFGIIVGNSIL
-41 VSKDILFSSF
+41 SIEILFSSF
-51 AFSIITFL
+51 GISILAFL
-59 TYLNFKGQL
+59 VYLNFNGLFK
-68 KRWSFLLSLAS
+68 KWSFLIGLAS

-93 SDSFQLE
+93 THSFQIE
-100 EFEKSSNFKMKV
+100 KYEKSATFKMKV
-112 TEFQPKKEGWSKGIG
+112 IEFQPKKDGWSKGIG
-127 EITLIKH
+127 EVTLLNSK
-134 SEENNKHERIV
+134 EKKKERIV
-145 FYCQSSSVFD
+145 FYCQSNSVFD
-155 VNDYLLVQSDLI
+155 ANDYLLVQSDLI
-167 PIENKGNPGEF
+167 PIQNKGNPGEF
-178 DMELFWKTKGIRT
+178 DMELFWKTKGIRK
-191 MCFIDENSFKLLDR
+191 MSFIDDNSFKLLDR
-205 IERTYFQEF
+205 FERSFFQEF

-220 SFNRMLESHLDG
+220 SFNNMLEKHLEG
-232 DNLAVAKAIILGDK
+232 ENLAVAKAIILGDK

-283 AKFFSK
+283 AKFFSRL
-289 FISRKKA
+289 ISRKRA

-390 IRYFWQ
+390 IKYFWQ

-410 LTLFYF
+410 LTLYYF

-421 YFAVANLGL
+421 YFAIANLGL

-448 FIPLIGKLTG
+448 YIPLIGKLTG

-484 GFNLPFV
+484 GFNLPFI
-491 LVPIISFLTFLL
+491 LVPIISFLTFFL
-503 VKLTPNKLGWK
+503 VKITSNRLIWKL
-514 ITAIAFSTSLVAI
+514 TAIAFSFSLVLVI
-527 ILWRWNSL
+527 YDRWYSL
-535 RENHVCILNN
+535 NDSHICVLNQ
-545 NKLTIVIKSSNKVF
+545 NKLSLIVKSKNQLI
-559 CLYNDEIKNE
+559 CLYNDDYQNLE
-569 DKIKFVAESYIKCFP
+569 KIKFTAESYLKCFP
-584 GEIRYLSIKNKK
+584 GKIQYISFRNKNVNLEISKHK
-596 INLSLCNKLIK
+596 LSLMKEN
-607 LEKVKSD
+607 SD
-614 FVLRINGHKTE
+614 FLLKIDNHK
-625 NYKFIHSEKSINSN
+625 FRFVHSEKSTNN
-639 SRNVIFMPWIDG
+639 LTPNTFFMPWIEDS
-651 EKSLKN
+651 KSLKK
-657 GAVFLKLEKKLL
+657 GAIILPLN
-669 FS
+669 S

>member
-1 MGNSFGNNSSIVEF
+1 MENSFGNNLRFLEF
-15 VPVFQKQPFLYLF
+15 IPVFQKQPFLYLF
-28 ILQALGIILGNSF
+28 IFQAFGVIVGNSIL
-41 VSKDILFSSF
+41 SIEILFSTFGISIL
-51 AFSIITFL
+51 AFL
-59 TYLNFKGQL
+59 VYLNFNDFL
-68 KRWSFLLSLAS
+68 KKWSFLIGLAS

-86 LTIFLFC
+86 LTIYLFC
-93 SDSFQLE
+93 SHSFQLE
-100 EFEKSSNFKMKV
+100 EFEKSANFKMKV
-112 TEFQPKKEGWSKGIG
+112 IEFQPKKDGWSKGIG
-127 EITLIKH
+127 EVTLLESKKKK
-134 SEENNKHERIV
+134 NERIV
-145 FYCQSSSVFD
+145 FYCQANAVFD

-167 PIENKGNPGEF
+167 PILNKGNPGEF
-178 DMELFWKTKGIRT
+178 DMELFWKTKGIRN
-191 MCFIDENSFKLLDR
+191 MSFIDDNSFKLLDR
-205 IERTYFQEF
+205 LERTFFQEF

-220 SFNRMLESHLDG
+220 SFNEMLESHLEG
-232 DNLAVAKAIILGDK
+232 ENLAVAKAIILGDK

-275 ILQILMEV
+275 ILQIMMEV
-283 AKFFSK
+283 AKFFSR
-289 FISRKKA
+289 FISRKRA

-390 IRYFWQ
+390 IKYFWQ

-410 LTLFYF
+410 LTLYYF

-421 YFAVANLGL
+421 YFTIANLGL

-448 FIPLIGKLTG
+448 YIPLIGKLTG

-484 GFNLPFV
+484 GFNLPFIF
-491 LVPIISFLTFLL
+491 VPIISILTFFL
-503 VKLTPNKLGWK
+503 VKITSNRLIWKITAVAFSISLILTIYFRWNSLNDSHICVLNQNKLSLIVKNKNQLICLYNDDYQDLEKIKFTAESYLKCFPGKIQYISFRNKNMNLEISKHKLNIMKENSDFILKIDNQKFRFVHSEKSTNKLTPN
-514 ITAIAFSTSLVAI
+514 TF
-527 ILWRWNSL
+527 
-535 RENHVCILNN
+535 
-545 NKLTIVIKSSNKVF
+545 
-559 CLYNDEIKNE
+559 
-569 DKIKFVAESYIKCFP
+569 
-584 GEIRYLSIKNKK
+584 
-596 INLSLCNKLIK
+596 
-607 LEKVKSD
+607 
-614 FVLRINGHKTE
+614 
-625 NYKFIHSEKSINSN
+625 
-639 SRNVIFMPWIDG
+639 FMPWI
-651 EKSLKN
+651 ENSKSLNK
-657 GAVFLKLEKKLL
+657 GAIILPLN
-669 FS
+669 S

>member
-1 MGNSFGNNSSIVEF
+1 MGNSFKNNSRLLEF
-15 VPVFQKQPFLYLF
+15 IPVFQKQPFLYLF
-28 ILQALGIILGNSF
+28 VFQATGVIIGNVILSDNILYGSF
-41 VSKDILFSSF
+41 G
-51 AFSIITFL
+51 FSILAFL
-59 TYLNFKGQL
+59 IYLNFSDLIK
-68 KRWSFLLSLAS
+68 KWSLLFTLAS
-79 LFFFLGY
+79 LFFYLGY
-86 LTIFLFC
+86 LTIYLFC
-93 SDSFQLE
+93 SNSFQLE
-100 EFEKSSNFKMKV
+100 NFKRSANFKMKV
-112 TEFQPKKEGWSKGIG
+112 IEFQAKNDGWSKGIG
-127 EITLIKH
+127 EITLLN
-134 SEENNKHERIV
+134 SDENQDKHERIV
-145 FYCQSSSVFD
+145 FYCQTSSAFD

-167 PIENKGNPGEF
+167 LIKNKGNPGEF

-191 MCFIDENSFKLLDR
+191 MSFIDDNSFKLLDR
-205 IERTYFQEF
+205 LERTYFQEF

-220 SFNRMLESHLDG
+220 SLNQMLESHLEG
-232 DNLAVAKAIILGDK
+232 ENLAVAKAIVLGDK

-380 ESWYQPKNKI
+380 ENWYQPKNKI
-390 IRYFWQ
+390 IKYFWQ

-410 LTLFYF
+410 LTLYYF

-421 YFAVANLGL
+421 YFAIANLGL
-430 MVVSG
+430 MIVSG

-442 ALFALH
+442 ALFAFH
-448 FIPLIGKLTG
+448 FVPIIGKLIG
-458 FLLMIS
+458 LLLLVS
-464 IAGMLWFIQWVEHLP
+464 IAVMLFFIQWVENLP

-484 GFNLPFV
+484 GFNLPFI
-491 LVPIISFLTFLL
+491 LVPIISFISFFL
-503 VKLTPNKLGWK
+503 VKLTPNQIGWK
-514 ITAIAFSTSLVAI
+514 ITAITFSISLVSLI
-527 ILWRWNSL
+527 YSRLNSL
-535 RENHVCILNN
+535 YESHICVLNN
-545 NKLTIVIKSSNKVF
+545 NKLALIIKNKNQVI
-559 CLYNDEIKNE
+559 CLYNDDTKNV
-569 DKIKFVAESYIKCFP
+569 DKIKFTAESYLKCFP
-584 GEIRYLSIKNKK
+584 GKIRYISIKNKTMSYTSK
-596 INLSLCNKLIK
+596 NYFIK
-607 LEKVKSD
+607 LEKEKSD
-614 FVLRINGHKTE
+614 FVLSFTNDKTQRIKL
-625 NYKFIHSEKSINSN
+625 IHSEKSPYSN
-639 SRNVIFMPWIDG
+639 TRNAIYMPWFDH
-651 EKSLKN
+651 EKSLN
-657 GAVFLKLEKKLL
+657 EGAVFLTLK
-669 FS
+669 S

>member
-1 MGNSFGNNSSIVEF
+1 MENSFGNNLRFLEF
-15 VPVFQKQPFLYLF
+15 IPVFQKQPFLYLF
-28 ILQALGIILGNSF
+28 IFQAFGVIVGNSIL
-41 VSKDILFSSF
+41 SIEILFSSF
-51 AFSIITFL
+51 GISILAFL
-59 TYLNFKGQL
+59 VYLNFNDFL
-68 KRWSFLLSLAS
+68 KKWSFLIGLAS

-86 LTIFLFC
+86 LTIYLFC
-93 SDSFQLE
+93 SHSFQLE
-100 EFEKSSNFKMKV
+100 EFEKSANFKMKV
-112 TEFQPKKEGWSKGIG
+112 IEFQPKKDGWSKGIG
-127 EITLIKH
+127 EVTLLESKKKK
-134 SEENNKHERIV
+134 NERIV
-145 FYCQSSSVFD
+145 FYCQANSVFD

-167 PIENKGNPGEF
+167 PILNKGNPGEF

-191 MCFIDENSFKLLDR
+191 MSFIDENSFKLLDR
-205 IERTYFQEF
+205 FERSFFQEF

-220 SFNRMLESHLDG
+220 SFNEMLESHLEG
-232 DNLAVAKAIILGDK
+232 ENLAVAKAIILGDK

-283 AKFFSK
+283 AKFFSR
-289 FISRKKA
+289 FISRKRA

-334 KEQNNINSLFFSAF
+334 KEQNNINSLFYSAF

-390 IRYFWQ
+390 IKYFWQ

-410 LTLFYF
+410 LTLYYF

-421 YFAVANLGL
+421 YFAIANLGL

-448 FIPLIGKLTG
+448 YIPLIGKLTG

-484 GFNLPFV
+484 GFNLPFIF
-491 LVPIISFLTFLL
+491 VPIISILTFFL
-503 VKLTPNKLGWK
+503 VKITSNRLIWKITAVAFSISLILTIYFRWNSLNDSHICVLNQNKLSLIVKNKNQLICLYNDDYQNLEKIKFTAESYLKCFPGKIQYISFRNKNMNLEISKHKLNIMKENSDFILKIDNQKFRFVHSEKSTNKLTPN
-514 ITAIAFSTSLVAI
+514 TF
-527 ILWRWNSL
+527 
-535 RENHVCILNN
+535 
-545 NKLTIVIKSSNKVF
+545 
-559 CLYNDEIKNE
+559 
-569 DKIKFVAESYIKCFP
+569 
-584 GEIRYLSIKNKK
+584 
-596 INLSLCNKLIK
+596 
-607 LEKVKSD
+607 
-614 FVLRINGHKTE
+614 
-625 NYKFIHSEKSINSN
+625 
-639 SRNVIFMPWIDG
+639 FMPWI
-651 EKSLKN
+651 ENSKSLNK
-657 GAVFLKLEKKLL
+657 GAIILPLN
-669 FS
+669 S

>member
-1 MGNSFGNNSSIVEF
+1 
-15 VPVFQKQPFLYLF
+15 LYLF
-28 ILQALGIILGNSF
+28 IFQSIGIVIGNSILSTGIILGS
-41 VSKDILFSSF
+41 IGFSSL
-51 AFSIITFL
+51 AFL
-59 TYLNFKGQL
+59 TYLNFNGQL
-68 KRWSFLLSLAS
+68 KKWSFHLSMAS

-86 LTIFLFC
+86 LTIYLFC
-93 SDSFQLE
+93 SNSFQLKDLK
-100 EFEKSSNFKMKV
+100 KSANFKLKV
-112 TEFQPKKEGWSKGIG
+112 IEFQPKKDGWSKGIG
-127 EITLIKH
+127 EITLINS
-134 SEENNKHERIV
+134 SEDQSKRERIV
-145 FYCQSSSVFD
+145 FYCQSKSIFD

-167 PIENKGNPGEF
+167 PIENRGNPGEF

-205 IERTYFQEF
+205 LERTYFQEF

-220 SFNRMLESHLDG
+220 SFNNMLESHLEG
-232 DNLAVAKAIILGDK
+232 ENLAIAKAIILGDK
-246 SMLDSETKNSFS
+246 SMLESETKNSFS

-275 ILQILMEV
+275 ILQILMEL

-373 YTLYRPI
+373 YTLYGTI
-380 ESWYQPKNKI
+380 ESWYQPNNKI
-390 IRYFWQ
+390 VKYFWQ
-396 GTAVGFAAQ
+396 GTAVGFSAQ

-410 LTLFYF
+410 LTLYYF

-421 YFAVANLGL
+421 YFAIANLGL
-430 MVVSG
+430 MVISG

-448 FIPLIGKLTG
+448 FIPILGKLTG

-464 IAGMLWFIQWVEHLP
+464 IGGMLWFIQWVEHLP

-491 LVPIISFLTFLL
+491 LVPIISFLCFFL
-503 VKLTPNKLGWK
+503 VKLTSNRIIWK
-514 ITAIAFSTSLVAI
+514 ITAFAFALSLVSI
-527 ILWRWNSL
+527 IYFRWNSM
-535 RENHVCILNN
+535 NDSHICVLNQ
-545 NKLTIVIKSSNKVF
+545 NKLSLIFKYKNQLV
-559 CLYNDEIKNE
+559 CLYNDDSYNLE
-569 DKIKFVAESYIKCFP
+569 KIRFTVESYLKCFP
-584 GEIRYLSIKNKK
+584 GAIEYHSFKNKNLDLEISTYKLK
-596 INLSLCNKLIK
+596 IRKRNSDIFLDINN
-607 LEKVKSD
+607 EKIQ
-614 FVLRINGHKTE
+614 FV
-625 NYKFIHSEKSINSN
+625 HSEKSHINKTN
-639 SRNVIFMPWIDG
+639 KTYYMPWIDRSNSI
-651 EKSLKN
+651 KS
-657 GAVFLKLEKKLL
+657 GAIILPLN
-669 FS
+669 S

>member
-1 MGNSFGNNSSIVEF
+1 MGNSFGNNLRFLEF
-15 VPVFQKQPFLYLF
+15 TPVFQKQPFLYLF
-28 ILQALGIILGNSF
+28 IFQAFGVVVGNSILSF
-41 VSKDILFSSF
+41 EILFSSF
-51 AFSIITFL
+51 GISILAFL
-59 TYLNFKGQL
+59 VYLNFNNLL
-68 KRWSFLLSLAS
+68 KKWSFLIGLAS

-86 LTIFLFC
+86 LTIYLFC
-93 SDSFQLE
+93 SHSFQLE
-100 EFEKSSNFKMKV
+100 EFEKSANFKMKV
-112 TEFQPKKEGWSKGIG
+112 IEFQPKKDGWSKGIG
-127 EITLIKH
+127 EVTLLDSKKKK
-134 SEENNKHERIV
+134 NERIV
-145 FYCQSSSVFD
+145 FYCQSNSVFD

-178 DMELFWKTKGIRT
+178 NMELFWKTKGIRT
-191 MCFIDENSFKLLDR
+191 MSFIDENSFKLLDR
-205 IERTYFQEF
+205 FERNFFQEF

-220 SFNRMLESHLDG
+220 SFNEMLESHLEG
-232 DNLAVAKAIILGDK
+232 ENLAVAKAIILGDK

-283 AKFFSK
+283 AKFFSR

-296 VLSILILLWIYSIL
+296 ILSILVLLWIYSIL

-380 ESWYQPKNKI
+380 ESLYQPKNKI

-410 LTLFYF
+410 LTLYYF

-421 YFAVANLGL
+421 YFAIANLGL

-448 FIPLIGKLTG
+448 YIPLIGKLTG

-484 GFNLPFV
+484 GFNLPFI
-491 LVPIISFLTFLL
+491 LVPIISFLTFFL
-503 VKLTPNKLGWK
+503 VKITSNRLIWKLT
-514 ITAIAFSTSLVAI
+514 AVAFSISL
-527 ILWRWNSL
+527 ILTIYFRWNSL
-535 RENHVCILNN
+535 NDSHICILNQ
-545 NKLTIVIKSSNKVF
+545 NKLSLIVKNKNQLI
-559 CLYNDEIKNE
+559 CLYNDDYQNLE
-569 DKIKFVAESYIKCFP
+569 KIKFTAESYLKCFP
-584 GEIRYLSIKNKK
+584 GKIQYYSFKDKNVDLEISKHKLNLKK
-596 INLSLCNKLIK
+596 VN
-607 LEKVKSD
+607 SD
-614 FVLRINGHKTE
+614 FVLKIDNQRIR
-625 NYKFIHSEKSINSN
+625 FIHSEKSTSKKPDKTY
-639 SRNVIFMPWIDG
+639 FMPWI
-651 EKSLKN
+651 ENSKSLNK
-657 GAVFLKLEKKLL
+657 GAIILPLN
-669 FS
+669 S

>member
-1 MGNSFGNNSSIVEF
+1 MAGSFANNSRLIEF
-15 VPVFQKQPFLYLF
+15 IPVFQKQPFLYLF
-28 ILQALGIILGNSF
+28 ILQAIGIIIGNYIISD
-41 VSKDILFSSF
+41 DILYVSASISIL
-51 AFSIITFL
+51 AFLI
-59 TYLNFKGQL
+59 YLNLNGNL
-68 KRWSFLLSLAS
+68 KKWSFLISSAA

-86 LTIFLFC
+86 LTIYLFC
-93 SDSFQLE
+93 SNSFKLDD
-100 EFEKSSNFKMKV
+100 FEKAANFKLKV
-112 TEFQPKKEGWSKGIG
+112 IEFQPKKDGWSKGIG
-127 EITLIKH
+127 EITLLNNH
-134 SEENNKHERIV
+134 ENIRERVV
-145 FYCQSSSVFD
+145 FYCESNTAFD
-155 VNDYLLVQSDLI
+155 VNDFILVQSDLI
-167 PIENKGNPGEF
+167 AIKNKGNPGEF
-178 DMELFWKTKGIRT
+178 DMKLFWKIKGIRS

-205 IERTYFQEF
+205 MERTHFQAF

-220 SFNRMLESHLDG
+220 SFNHMLESHLEG
-232 DNLAVAKAIILGDK
+232 ENLAVAKAIILGDK

-283 AKFFSK
+283 AKLFSR

-296 VLSILILLWIYSIL
+296 VLSILVLLWIYSIL

-321 FMFTI
+321 FMFSI

-348 VLLLFQPMFLFD
+348 VLLLIQPMFLFD

-380 ESWYQPKNKI
+380 EKWFQPKNKI

-410 LTLFYF
+410 LTLYYF

-448 FIPLIGKLTG
+448 YLPLIGKLTG

-491 LVPIISFLTFLL
+491 LVPIISFLTFFL
-503 VKLTPNKLGWK
+503 VKLTPNRTGWK
-514 ITAIAFSTSLVAI
+514 ITAIAFSVSLISI
-527 ILWRWNSL
+527 IYYRWNSL
-535 RENHVCILNN
+535 SESHICVLNQ
-545 NKLTIVIKSSNKVF
+545 NKLSLIVKNKNKLI
-559 CLYNDEIKNE
+559 CLYNDEPTNL
-569 DKIKFVAESYIKCFP
+569 DKIKFTIESYIKCFP
-584 GEIRYLSIKNKK
+584 GEIEYYSFKNKELKLAFSTKK
-596 INLSLCNKLIK
+596 ISLK
-607 LEKVKSD
+607 
-614 FVLRINGHKTE
+614 RE
-625 NYKFIHSEKSINSN
+625 NSNIILTVNEQKYHFIHSEKSLFNSK
-639 SRNVIFMPWIDG
+639 RNMYFMPWI
-651 EKSLKN
+651 ENSNSLNN
-657 GAVFLKLEKKLL
+657 GAIILPLN
-669 FS
+669 S

>member
-1 MGNSFGNNSSIVEF
+1 MGNSFENNSRFFEF
-15 VPVFQKQPFLYLF
+15 IPVFQKQPFLYLF
-28 ILQALGIILGNSF
+28 IFQALGVIVGNSTISDEF
-41 VSKDILFSSF
+41 LYSSF
-51 AFSIITFL
+51 GISILALL
-59 TYLNFKGQL
+59 TYLNFNGSIK
-68 KRWSFLLSLAS
+68 KWSFLFSLAS

-86 LTIFLFC
+86 LTIYLFC
-93 SDSFQLE
+93 SNSFQLD
-100 EFEKSSNFKMKV
+100 EFEKSANFKMKV
-112 TEFQPKKEGWSKGIG
+112 IEFQPKKDGWSKGIG
-127 EITLIKH
+127 EITLLKDKKKK
-134 SEENNKHERIV
+134 SERIV
-145 FYCQSSSVFD
+145 FYCQASSVFD
-155 VNDYLLVQSDLI
+155 VKDFLLVQSDLI
-167 PIENKGNPGEF
+167 PIQNKGNPGEF
-178 DMELFWKTKGIRT
+178 NMELFWKTKGIRT
-191 MCFIDENSFKLLDR
+191 MCFIDENSFKLIDR
-205 IERTYFQEF
+205 FERNFFQEF

-220 SFNRMLESHLDG
+220 SFNKMLESHLDG
-232 DNLAVAKAIILGDK
+232 ENLAVAKAIILGDK

-283 AKFFSK
+283 AKFFSRI
-289 FISRKKA
+289 ISRKRA
-296 VLSILILLWIYSIL
+296 ILSILVLLWIYSIL

-380 ESWYQPKNKI
+380 ENWYQPKNKI
-390 IRYFWQ
+390 IKYFWQ

-410 LTLFYF
+410 LTLYYF

-421 YFAVANLGL
+421 YFAIANLGL

-484 GFNLPFV
+484 GFNLPFI
-491 LVPIISFLTFLL
+491 LVPIISFLTYFL
-503 VKLTPNKLGWK
+503 VK
-514 ITAIAFSTSLVAI
+514 ITANRLIWKLTAVAFSISLISI
-527 ILWRWNSL
+527 IYFRWNSL
-535 RENHVCILNN
+535 NESHICVLNH
-545 NKLTIVIKSSNKVF
+545 NKLSLIVKSKNQLI
-559 CLYNDEIKNE
+559 CLYNDDAQNL
-569 DKIKFVAESYIKCFP
+569 DKIKFTAESYLKCFP
-584 GEIRYLSIKNKK
+584 GEIRYFSIKNKK
-596 INLSLCNKLIK
+596 LNMTISNHKLKITK
-607 LEKVKSD
+607 ENSD
-614 FVLRINGHKTE
+614 FLLKINDET
-625 NYKFIHSEKSINSN
+625 YQFVHSEKTFISSKKNA
-639 SRNVIFMPWIDG
+639 FYMPWL
-651 EKSLKN
+651 ENSKSLNN
-657 GAVFLKLEKKLL
+657 GAIILPLN
-669 FS
+669 S